1 MPTHPPGQTACSDWT
16 LPAEAHLLRIEGAD
30 ALAFA
35 QAQFASDLRELV
47 IGRWQW
53 SAWLDAQGR
62 VRALLQLARS
72 DEQTL
77 IALLRGG
84 SGDALAQDLR
94 RYVLRARVRITPQRA
109 WLHARP
115 LASGGGGSALLQATR
130 LRLDAGSHVLDLD
143 LAADREPD
151 PGPDDRNAA
160 ALAVVRAGHPWLPE
174 VARGTLLPPALSLLR
189 LQAVSLGKGC
199 YPGQELV
206 ARLHYRGGHKR
217 RLARVRLAA
226 PQPPGSLAI
235 MAGQA
240 ALLLNGASDGRE
252 WEALAVLSEPP
263 STAAITVQGIV
274 LEVFPA

>member
-1 MPTHPPGQTACSDWT
+1 MPTDPPVQIECCDRI
-16 LPAEAHLLRIEGAD
+16 LPAQAHLLRIEGAD

-35 QAQFASDLRELV
+35 QAQFASDLRELA

-62 VRALLQLARS
+62 VRALLQLAHTG
-72 DEQTL
+72 DQVL
-77 IALLRGG
+77 FALLRGG
-84 SGDALAQDLR
+84 AGAALAQELG
-94 RYVLRARVRITPQRA
+94 RYVLRARVHLTPQRA

-115 LASGGGGSALLQATR
+115 LSGGDGGSALLQATR

-143 LAADREPD
+143 FADREPD
-151 PGPDDRNAA
+151 PGSDDRNAG
-160 ALAVVRAGHPWLPE
+160 ALAAVRAGHPWLPE
-174 VARGTLLPPALSLLR
+174 AALGELLPPALSLLR

-226 PQPPGSLAI
+226 PQPPGTLALV
-235 MAGQA
+235 AEQSV
-240 ALLLNGASDGRE
+240 LLLNGAADGPG
-252 WEALAVLSEPP
+252 WEALAVLPEPP
-263 STAAITVQGIV
+263 STATIATQGIV
-274 LEVFPA
+274 AEVFPA

>member
-1 MPTHPPGQTACSDWT
+1 MPTDPPGQTACSDLT

-35 QAQFASDLRELV
+35 QAQFASDLRDLA

-62 VRALLQLARS
+62 VRALLQLART
-72 DEQTL
+72 DDQVL
-77 IALLRGG
+77 LALLRGG
-84 SGDALAQDLR
+84 TGAVLAQELG

-115 LASGGGGSALLQATR
+115 LAAGTSGSALWQATR

-143 LAADREPD
+143 IADRES
-151 PGPDDRNAA
+151 GAGSGDRNAA
-160 ALAVVRAGHPWLPE
+160 ELAAVRAGHPWLPDA
-174 VARGTLLPPALSLLR
+174 ARGTLLPPALSLLR

-226 PQPPGSLAI
+226 PHPPGTLAN
-235 MAGQA
+235 MSEQPV
-240 ALLLNGASDGRE
+240 LLLNGAADALV
-252 WEALAVLSEPP
+252 WEALAVLQEPP
-263 STAAITVQGIV
+263 SAAAIVVQGIV
-274 LEVFPA
+274 VEVFPA

>member
-1 MPTHPPGQTACSDWT
+1 MPTDPPSKTACSDWS

-35 QAQFASDLRELV
+35 QAQFASDLRELAV
-47 IGRWQW
+47 GRWQW

-84 SGDALAQDLR
+84 GGDALAQLLG
-94 RYVLRARVRITPQRA
+94 RYVLRSRVRITPQRA
-109 WLHARP
+109 GLHARP
-115 LASGGGGSALLQATR
+115 LVAGNNGAATQEATH
-130 LRLDAGSHVLDLD
+130 LRLDAGSYALDLHF
-143 LAADREPD
+143 ADSNVVED
-151 PGPDDRNAA
+151 PNDRAAA
-160 ALAVVRAGHPWLPE
+160 ALATVRAGHPWLPE
-174 VARGTLLPPALSLLR
+174 SALGELLPPALSLLR

-217 RLARVRLAA
+217 RLARVRLSTPQA
-226 PQPPGSLAI
+226 PGTLSALPGLAT
-235 MAGQA
+235 
-240 ALLLNGASDGRE
+240 LLLNGAADASR
-252 WEALAVLSEPP
+252 WEALAVLSELPAEADVA
-263 STAAITVQGIV
+263 SQGIV
-274 LEVFPA
+274 LEIFSS